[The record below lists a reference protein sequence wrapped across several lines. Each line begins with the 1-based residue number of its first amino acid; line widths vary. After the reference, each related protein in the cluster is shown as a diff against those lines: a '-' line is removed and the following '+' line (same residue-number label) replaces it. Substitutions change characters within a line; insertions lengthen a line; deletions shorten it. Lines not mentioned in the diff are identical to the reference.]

1 MIRIRFCFFCGK
13 TKRIIGDENMKNLIL
28 IVTLILFIGCSNKQK
43 EEEILFNEAVTMF
56 KEYTNIDSLPKEAIT
71 KLNTILSKFPD
82 SKLAKSIESQEKKIF
97 VNNHGFL
104 TYYEVLEL
112 NKDFIRNEKAQILFD
127 EACNLLS
134 ISTNED
140 SISAQ
145 AILKIKTIVIDY
157 PKTKL
162 AKSLELNVQKIPL
175 YNSEPLTFS
184 ELIELDDK
192 LNQIK
197 KANKNEIL
205 SMLMNLGNQSI
216 AFFRM
221 PKGMGGGGNTS
232 FTELI
237 EGYLNLKDYGKK
249 TNFLSIVN
257 NKYEI
262 IELQDD
268 YLILQGKS
276 KFWKIQMKVNGK
288 NKNIELIS
296 QTRNN

>member
-1 MIRIRFCFFCGK
+1 
-13 TKRIIGDENMKNLIL
+13 MKNLIL
-28 IVTLILFIGCSNKQK
+28 IISLILFISCSNKQK
-43 EEEILFNEAVTMF
+43 EEEILFNKAVTMF
-56 KEYTNIDSLPKEAIT
+56 KEHTNIDSLPEEAIT
-71 KLNTILSKFPD
+71 KLNVILSKFPD
-82 SKLAKSIESQEKKIF
+82 SKLAKSIESEEKKLF

-104 TYYEVLEL
+104 TYYEILEL
-112 NKDFIRNEKAQILFD
+112 NRDFIKNEKAQILFD
-127 EACNLLS
+127 EACSLLS

-140 SISAQ
+140 SISIQ
-145 AILKIKTIVIDY
+145 AMLKIKTIIIEY

-175 YNSEPLTFS
+175 YNSEPLTFT

-197 KANKNEIL
+197 VANKNDIL
-205 SMLMNLGNQSI
+205 SMLMNLGNQSL
-216 AFFRM
+216 AFFRI
-221 PKGMGGGGNTS
+221 PISMGGGGNTS
-232 FTELI
+232 FTESI
-237 EGYLNLKDYGKK
+237 EDYLNLKDYGKNTK
-249 TNFLSIVN
+249 FFSIVN

-276 KFWKIQMKVNGK
+276 KFWKIQMKVNAK

>member
-1 MIRIRFCFFCGK
+1 
-13 TKRIIGDENMKNLIL
+13 MKNLIL
-28 IVTLILFIGCSNKQK
+28 IITFILFISCSNKQK

-56 KEYTNIDSLPKEAIT
+56 KEHTNIDSLPKEAIT
-71 KLNTILSKFPD
+71 KLNIILSKFPD
-82 SKLAKSIESQEKKIF
+82 SKLSKSIKSEEKKLF
-97 VNNHGFL
+97 VNDYGFL
-104 TYYEVLEL
+104 TYYEILEL
-112 NKDFIRNEKAQILFD
+112 NKDLIKNEKAQILFD
-127 EACNLLS
+127 EACSLLS
-134 ISTNED
+134 ISSNED
-140 SISAQ
+140 SISNQ
-145 AILKIKTIVIDY
+145 AMLKIKTIVIEY

-192 LNQIK
+192 LISTK
-197 KANKNEIL
+197 KANKLEIT
-205 SMLMNLGNQSI
+205 SALMNIGNQSL
-216 AFFRM
+216 AYFRI
-221 PKGMGGGGNTS
+221 PISMGGGGNTS
-232 FTELI
+232 FTESI
-237 EGYLNLKDYGKK
+237 EDYLNLKDYGKN

-262 IELQDD
+262 IKLQDD

-288 NKNIELIS
+288 NRNIELIS